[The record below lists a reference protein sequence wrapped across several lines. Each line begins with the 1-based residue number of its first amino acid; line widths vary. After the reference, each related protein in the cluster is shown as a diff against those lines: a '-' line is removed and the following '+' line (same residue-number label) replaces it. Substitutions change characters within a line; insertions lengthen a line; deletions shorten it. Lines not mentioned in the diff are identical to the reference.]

1 MDKIVLFTR
10 AGENGWIQCLKGVAN
25 KAFGWL
31 AIVAMAQYVK
41 SQVFSDDNP
50 VIGYRTVSACSLE
63 ITVRKLK

>member
-1 MDKIVLFTR
+1 MD
-10 AGENGWIQCLKGVAN
+10 IQCLKGVAN